1 MAWLLPILKLFAGL
15 KKSNHAANSDAN
27 DFVNATS
34 KSHWRTESKEVF
46 SRKVF

>member
-15 KKSNHAANSDAN
+15 KKSNHEGGSDGN

-34 KSHWRTESKEVF
+34 KTEPKEIFLIF